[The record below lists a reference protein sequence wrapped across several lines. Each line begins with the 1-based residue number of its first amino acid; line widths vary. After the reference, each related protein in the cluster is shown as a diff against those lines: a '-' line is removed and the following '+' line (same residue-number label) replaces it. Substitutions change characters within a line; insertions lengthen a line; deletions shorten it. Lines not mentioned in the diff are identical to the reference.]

1 MFCAK
6 CGAANTDA
14 NKFCMGCGVL
24 LLAGPPIAPVSE
36 HKAPAAP
43 VSKAPAAGVA
53 GTVGKACPL
62 CAQTYPASQKFC
74 NFDGAALVAN
84 ATALAT
90 PSDPQP
96 ELRNEASAPVAAP
109 LPLPAPATLP
119 VEPQAAATPEPPV
132 GPPPPAPPTIKAS
145 AEGLACPSCGL
156 AFPPGV
162 RFCDQDGTTLV
173 GMSAAQAVLAATR
186 PPVLQS
192 HEEPS
197 WDSEWDDLQD
207 ARKKR
212 THLVAGLLFVAVL
225 IASGGGYAYWN
236 GYWDTWIG
244 GNADPELASVAGKDS
259 PKSVGNAETKP
270 ATPGLLGKYKA
281 HLSDQDIV
289 LVIEGEAP
297 KPLVASA
304 GTVTYLNIVN
314 GGTCTAAL
322 VPTSGDGVGGD
333 TGNAVS
339 FQQTP
344 VPGKPNCPKDIPV
357 KMDITGQPAGEDGV
371 VSSIAVEWHKPNSE
385 NVLMAGKLQRE
396 TR

>member
-14 NKFCMGCGVL
+14 NKFCMGCGVP
-24 LLAGPPIAPVSE
+24 LLAGPPVSPVPE
-36 HKAPAAP
+36 HKVPAAP
-43 VSKAPAAGVA
+43 VSQAPAAGVA
-53 GTVGKACPL
+53 GFGGKACPL
-62 CAQTYPASQKFC
+62 CARTYPASQKFC
-74 NFDGAALVAN
+74 NFDGAALVAH
-84 ATALAT
+84 APALAT

-96 ELRNEASAPVAAP
+96 ELRKEASATVAAP
-109 LPLPAPATLP
+109 LPLTAPATLP

-132 GPPPPAPPTIKAS
+132 APPPPTLPAIEAS

-173 GMSAAQAVLAATR
+173 SKSSAQTARAAAP
-186 PPVLQS
+186 PPVLQ
-192 HEEPS
+192 HTEEPS
-197 WDSEWDDLQD
+197 WDSEWDNLQD
-207 ARKKR
+207 VRRKR
-212 THLVAGLLFVAVL
+212 SYLVAGLLSLAVL
-225 IASGGGYAYWN
+225 ITAGGGYAYWN
-236 GYWDTWIG
+236 GYLDKWIG
-244 GNADPELASVAGKDS
+244 GKPDPEIAGAVGKDS
-259 PKSVGNAETKP
+259 PKSVGSAETKL
-270 ATPGLLGKYKA
+270 ATPGLLGSYKA
-281 HLSDQDIV
+281 HLSDQDIS
-289 LVIEGEAP
+289 LVIEGESP

-304 GTVTYLNIVN
+304 GMVTYLNVVN

-322 VPTSGDGVGGD
+322 VPTSGGGVGGD

-344 VPGKPNCPKDIPV
+344 VPGKPNCPQDIPV
-357 KMDITGQPAGEDGV
+357 KMDITGQPADEDGV
-371 VSSIAVEWHKPNSE
+371 VGSIAVEWHKPNSE